1 MLTGIDPLL
10 TGDILKSLDEM
21 GHSDTVAIVDG
32 NFPAERTNSK
42 VIRIPGIGVIPVL
55 KAVLSVLPLDEDHPP
70 ILMDSA
76 EESLPPAEK
85 DILQTLGETP
95 HVMVGRWDY
104 YPLVSQAS
112 VVIATGETRT
122 WANVI
127 LSKGLVQP

>member
-85 DILQTLGETP
+85 DILQTLGEAP